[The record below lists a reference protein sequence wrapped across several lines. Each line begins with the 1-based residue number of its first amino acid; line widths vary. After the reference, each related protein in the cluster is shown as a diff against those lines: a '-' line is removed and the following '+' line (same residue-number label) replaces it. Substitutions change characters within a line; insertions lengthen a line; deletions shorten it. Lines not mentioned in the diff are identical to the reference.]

1 MKNNKKTKEQLI
13 KEIGELRQQINNLKK
28 LTNSDQQ
35 AKKMLLNPNELYKA
49 LLLTSPDAV
58 TITDLEGRIIEVS
71 QQTLNMHGYENPE
84 ELLGT
89 TALDL
94 IAPEDHERA
103 LENMKKTLTGGAIRN
118 VEYTLLK
125 KDGTPFYG
133 ELDASLIRDAQGN
146 PKALIAT
153 TRDIT
158 GQKLAQEELQR
169 KVDEF
174 SLTFENAKDAIIWA
188 DPETCLV
195 TNCNKATEWLLEKKK
210 EEIIGHH
217 QKELHPP
224 EKAEYYM
231 SKFKMHIEQK
241 GAVDDEAEII
251 TKFGRTKPV
260 FISASITTV
269 GGKPIIQGIFH
280 DISEQK
286 LIEKSLRESEDKFRT
301 LVEQSL
307 QGIIIGQG
315 SPITTVFVNTA
326 IADILGYTVDELMN
340 LSTAETQA
348 LIHPDD
354 RKLFFDRYTE
364 KLEGKPSPSHYELR
378 AIRKDGSICWVEIFS
393 TRIVYSGEPAVQ
405 AAFIDITERRKAEDA
420 LLSSEEQYR
429 TLQSNIPVG
438 IFRITGGADGR
449 IVSSNPALVKMLG
462 YEIQEEMAEIRVTD
476 LYMNQE
482 DRKKF
487 VELLSTI
494 GEISN
499 YEVQLKRKDS
509 SVFWGSLS
517 VKAIIDK
524 TGNVAY
530 MDGILEDITERK
542 EAERALQ
549 RSEVQY
555 RTLQANIPVGL
566 FRTTADTSGHIV
578 STNPALAE
586 MFGYKDPEEMTT
598 IRVADLYINQ
608 DDRNTFIE
616 ILKSKGEVSNY
627 EVQFK
632 RKDNSVFWGSLSA
645 RAIRDASGKIVYLDG
660 ILENITERKE
670 AERALQ
676 RSEVQYRT
684 LQANIP
690 VGLFRTTADT
700 SGHIVSTNPAL
711 AEMFGYKDPEEMTTI
726 RVADLYINQDDRN
739 TFIEIL
745 KSKGEVSNYEVQFK
759 RKDNSVF
766 WGSLS
771 ARAIRDASGKI
782 VYLDGILE
790 NISARKQ
797 AQIALEES
805 EEKYRG
811 VVDNSLVG
819 FYITQQHIIKFCNQK
834 FVEMFGYDSSEQLIG
849 KHAKNL
855 IAPESWELVNKM
867 VMLRESGEEET
878 LQYVFKGRKKDGTII
893 DIETSGSRIFYEGKL
908 AIQGNMLD
916 ITERKRVESKLKILA
931 SRDALT
937 GVLNRGVAL
946 LLFAKQLQTAKRENT
961 RLSICYL
968 DLDGLKDIND
978 TYGHQE
984 GDEALKLVSRFLIQS
999 LREADVVCRL
1009 GGDEFLLI
1017 LPHCPLNNAYH
1028 VWERISRSVVTFNAQ
1043 NIKPYIISLS
1053 RGFAEYNPDIPSTV
1067 DQLIANADMEMYKH
1081 KHSKSEE

>member
-1 MKNNKKTKEQLI
+1 MKNNKRTKEQLI

-188 DPETCLV
+188 DPETGLV

-660 ILENITERKE
+660 ILENI
-670 AERALQ
+670 
-676 RSEVQYRT
+676 
-684 LQANIP
+684 
-690 VGLFRTTADT
+690 
-700 SGHIVSTNPAL
+700 
-711 AEMFGYKDPEEMTTI
+711 
-726 RVADLYINQDDRN
+726 
-739 TFIEIL
+739 
-745 KSKGEVSNYEVQFK
+745 
-759 RKDNSVF
+759 
-766 WGSLS
+766 
-771 ARAIRDASGKI
+771 
-782 VYLDGILE
+782 
-790 NISARKQ
+790 SARKQ

-916 ITERKRVESKLKILA
+916 ITERKRIESKLKILA

>member
-1 MKNNKKTKEQLI
+1 
-13 KEIGELRQQINNLKK
+13 
-28 LTNSDQQ
+28 
-35 AKKMLLNPNELYKA
+35 MLLNPNELYKA

-188 DPETCLV
+188 DPETGLV

-378 AIRKDGSICWVEIFS
+378 ALRKDGSICWVEIFS

-462 YEIQEEMAEIRVTD
+462 YKIQEEMAEIRVTD

-482 DRKKF
+482 DRRKF

-598 IRVADLYINQ
+598 IRVADLY
-608 DDRNTFIE
+608 
-616 ILKSKGEVSNY
+616 L
-627 EVQFK
+627 
-632 RKDNSVFWGSLSA
+632 
-645 RAIRDASGKIVYLDG
+645 
-660 ILENITERKE
+660 
-670 AERALQ
+670 
-676 RSEVQYRT
+676 
-684 LQANIP
+684 
-690 VGLFRTTADT
+690 
-700 SGHIVSTNPAL
+700 
-711 AEMFGYKDPEEMTTI
+711 
-726 RVADLYINQDDRN
+726 NQDDRN

-797 AQIALEES
+797 AQVALEES

-819 FYITQQHIIKFCNQK
+819 FYITQQHIMKFCNQK

-849 KHAKNL
+849 KHVKNL

-893 DIETSGSRIFYEGKL
+893 DIETSGSQIFYEGKL

-984 GDEALKLVSRFLIQS
+984 GDEALKLVTRFLIQS

-1028 VWERISRSVVTFNAQ
+1028 VWERISRLVVTFNAQ